1 MIKGCYI
8 DKDGYGH
15 TVEINNKTNIENKA
29 SKQNVDNR
37 ELSVIC
43 FRRMINIAEYEKRNG
58 IVKPKLTAKEKRER
72 LITNIIQFIL
82 QEILGFTLIVGT
94 FFVCNSGLLY
104 DEVARYNDWTIAF
117 ITIPLGIFI
126 LLFGFINLTDF
137 E

>member
-82 QEILGFTLIVGT
+82 QEILGFTLIIGT

-104 DEVARYNDWTIAF
+104 DEVARRNDWTIAF